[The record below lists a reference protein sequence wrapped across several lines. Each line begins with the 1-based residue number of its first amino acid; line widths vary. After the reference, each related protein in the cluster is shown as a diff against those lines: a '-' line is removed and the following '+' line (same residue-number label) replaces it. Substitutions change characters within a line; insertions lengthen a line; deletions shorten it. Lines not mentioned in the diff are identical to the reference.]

1 MRKLDVE
8 HSGAVGQIGVS
19 GSSEWQ
25 YTAFSNDAFGT
36 SDFETVKSVPGLF
49 PATSYLKGENRGF
62 SLRKATVKADGIR
75 QGEREKTY
83 VDTDSD
89 AEEWKENSPGHF
101 VLKRQEGGKKSA
113 KE

>member
-1 MRKLDVE
+1 MVLIITAVRQTLRQERQRK
-8 HSGAVGQIGVS
+8 
-19 GSSEWQ
+19 
-25 YTAFSNDAFGT
+25 
-36 SDFETVKSVPGLF
+36 VK
-49 PATSYLKGENRGF
+49 
-62 SLRKATVKADGIR
+62 I
-75 QGEREKTY
+75 Y